1 MFEFFA
7 TVFESLGLTG
17 GVRHPT
23 PTIYVLSFVLGAI
36 SADLV
41 VFFMIGSSVGFGKAL
56 SLMVVKLASPMGL
69 GVPLLGGVMGTSI
82 FWFPGNR
89 S

>member
-1 MFEFFA
+1 MFDFLTTIFGA
-7 TVFESLGLTG
+7 LGLAG

-23 PTIYVLSFVLGAI
+23 PIAYGLSFVLGAVT
-36 SADLV
+36 ADLI

-56 SLMVVKLASPMGL
+56 SLMIVRFVSPMGL
-69 GVPLLGGVMGTSI
+69 GVPFLGGVMGTSI

-89 S
+89 Y